1 MDKAVQPALDAL
13 QPYGLTEKALA
24 RTRQNVANTAKDRP
38 IVSAP
43 PSAGKPRRGRRRLDE
58 GPALDRQ
65 RLTATLIALAR
76 TEGVEALNMR
86 RVARELGVSARLL
99 YHHVRNM
106 DEMVELIA
114 DEITGLAQPDLEHD
128 DWEQRL
134 RSVVTNAR
142 RAYQQFREIG
152 RAHV

>member
-58 GPALDRQ
+58 GPAIDRP
-65 RLTATLIALAR
+65 RLTATVIELAR
-76 TEGVEALNMR
+76 TEGAEARHMR
-86 RVARELGVSARLL
+86 RVARAFGVSTPL
-99 YHHVRNM
+99 
-106 DEMVELIA
+106 
-114 DEITGLAQPDLEHD
+114 P
-128 DWEQRL
+128 
-134 RSVVTNAR
+134 
-142 RAYQQFREIG
+142 
-152 RAHV
+152 

>member
-38 IVSAP
+38 IVSAT

-65 RLTATLIALAR
+65 RLTANLIALAR
-76 TEGVEALNMR
+76 TEGVGAINMR
-86 RVARELGVSARLL
+86 REARELGVAGSAEGR
-99 YHHVRNM
+99 VGEEVGRKCRSR
-106 DEMVELIA
+106 VS
-114 DEITGLAQPDLEHD
+114 PEH
-128 DWEQRL
+128 
-134 RSVVTNAR
+134 
-142 RAYQQFREIG
+142 
-152 RAHV
+152 